1 MKRQKKI
8 GVGVASLL
16 SIVAIGLSGCAPK
29 ASDDSSTENS
39 AGTSSVT
46 TSDSGNASMS
56 VDSSVYD
63 TSGLVDDLT
72 KGEDGKV
79 SFDEQVD
86 LKIWCIIGDPDQAV
100 FRKRIDAFNKEYSGM
115 INLSVVY
122 QGHFDYYNALDTT
135 YQTDFDASFPDICIM
150 HNEKTVEYANKGY
163 LYPLDDLFDKTTVN
177 SLDFTNVYSNI
188 DRVTKLNGHRFA
200 VPMDAHGFITSFR
213 QDIIKKNELGF
224 DNNTRYIPNSKTEY
238 QTLLEGLR
246 SKADAGTLL
255 IRSIN
260 KGEDHSWK
268 AATSADFYPEFM
280 QSTDPDGLGAI
291 YANSGTMADTDQKKV
306 TFQDSDG
313 FQTYLTDQV
322 DRYNNRLMGESGTNT
337 EMFGKGNTVMF
348 PEGPWW
354 VSQTYTIAYNNS
366 DLTNAGALGVTAEE
380 AADDVYSKPYVAAH
394 PQSWW
399 TLDSHKSDENGGR
412 WYGNGHAISLTRH
425 IKSLQKAAAALTFA
439 TWYTQGKDADTGEY
453 NLATWCTSGHIPA
466 WKNVYESNDYQ
477 KELAK
482 SMTLRA
488 LGDPADI
495 IAMEGLKY
503 ETTIFNGVSSAV
515 ASVQTALRSAEGCT
529 KDQALK
535 ILTDTASST
544 QSALDLLQGE

>member
-1 MKRQKKI
+1 MNMRKRV
-8 GVGVASLL
+8 GVGVCSVISL
-16 SIVAIGLSGCAPK
+16 VALGLSGCAKPSSDST
-29 ASDDSSTENS
+29 ASS
-39 AGTSSVT
+39 
-46 TSDSGNASMS
+46 TSDSVSANPTSDSTSTNMS
-56 VDSSVYD
+56 VDNTIYD
-63 TSGLVDDLT
+63 ISGLKDDLV

-79 SFDEQVD
+79 SFEEEVD

-115 INLSVVY
+115 IKLDVVY

-150 HNEKTVEYANKGY
+150 HNEKTIEYANKNY
-163 LYPLDDLFDKTTVN
+163 LYPLDDLFAKTTVDTM
-177 SLDFTNVYSNI
+177 DFSNVYTNI

-200 VPMDAHGFITSFR
+200 IPMDAHGFITSFR
-213 QDIIKKNELGF
+213 QDIIKKNNLGF
-224 DNNTRYIPNSKTEY
+224 DNNTRYIPTSRAEY
-238 QTLLEGLR
+238 QSLLESLR
-246 SKADAGTLL
+246 TKADDGSLL

-260 KGEDHSWK
+260 KGEDHTWK
-268 AATSADFYPEFM
+268 AATKADFYPEFM

-291 YANSGTMADTDQKKV
+291 YANSGTMADSEQKNV
-306 TFQDSDG
+306 NFQNSDG

-322 DRYNNRLMGESGTNT
+322 SRYNNRLMGQSGTNT

-366 DLTNAGALGVTAEE
+366 DLTNAGSLGVTAEE
-380 AADDVYSKPYVAAH
+380 AADPVYSKPYVAAH

-399 TLDSHKSDENGGR
+399 TLDSHTGEANASH

-425 IKSLQKAAAALTFA
+425 ITSMQKAAAALTFA
-439 TWYTQGKDADTGEY
+439 GWYTQGKDADTGEY
-453 NLATWCTSGHIPA
+453 NLATWCTSGHMPA
-466 WKNVYESNDYQ
+466 WKNIYDSDDYQ

-482 SMTLRA
+482 SMTLKA
-488 LGDPADI
+488 LGNPADI

-515 ASVQTALRSAEGCT
+515 SSVQTALLSAEGCT
-529 KDQALK
+529 SAQALQ

-544 QSALDLLQGE
+544 QSALDLLQNE